1 LKRLPTEIPNIF
13 PVAVELVWPVR
24 PNVYEQVLSFTRAAI
39 RFDCEISFPNLYEIG
54 ETVILNGSSWS
65 RVRLSWMQPFQG
77 GEGEFRQWCSD
88 SNGVEKLLLIA
99 EQAQNHLID
108 FVKESSPKSPDLACI
123 RHFGPIDWPL
133 RKISVGPINVHL
145 QINDSVGSQFRSQKS
160 PLVTNGATIA
170 EIPFSQR
177 SLRRASDLISS
188 GYPTEGALISI
199 AVLDAYVQ
207 AYLTKQMQNRGVS
220 MEAAEALLRN
230 TTTKRLTTYLD
241 PVLKLTTQHSLQQ
254 DDGELFKELG
264 TINYLRNQAIHNGR
278 DLTRKEAARVLTVT
292 RRIMQYLAG
301 IA

>member
-1 LKRLPTEIPNIF
+1 MSIEIPNTY
-13 PVAVELVWPVR
+13 PVVVELVWPVR
-24 PNVYEQVLSFTRAAI
+24 PNVYEQVLSFNRAAI
-39 RFDCEISFPNLYEIG
+39 TFNCEISFPNLYEIA

-65 RVRLSWMQPFQG
+65 KVRFSWNQPFQG
-77 GEGEFRQWCSD
+77 GEDEFKQWCSD
-88 SNGVEKLLLIA
+88 PHGVERLLLIA

-108 FVKESSPKSPDLACI
+108 FVKESFPENPDLACI

-133 RKISVGPINVHL
+133 RTISMGQFNLHL

-160 PLVTNGATIA
+160 PLVDNGASIV
-170 EIPFSQR
+170 EIGFSQR

-207 AYLTKQMQNRGVS
+207 SYLTKQMQIRGVS
-220 MEAAEALLRN
+220 VEAAEALLRN

-241 PVLKLTTQHSLQQ
+241 SVLKLTTEHSLQQ
-254 DDGELFKELG
+254 DDGQLYKDLRD
-264 TINYLRNQAIHNGR
+264 INYLRNQAIHNGR

-292 RRIMQYLAG
+292 RSIIQYLDG